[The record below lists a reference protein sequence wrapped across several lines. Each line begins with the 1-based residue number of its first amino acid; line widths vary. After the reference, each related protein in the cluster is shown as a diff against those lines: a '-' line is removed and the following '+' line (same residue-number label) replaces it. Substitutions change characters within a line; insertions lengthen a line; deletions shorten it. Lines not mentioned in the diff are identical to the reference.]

1 MNPKQQHQSSLHISV
16 SKNGFLS
23 PTFVASV
30 ALVCVCGLSPFRAC
44 AQSPSTL
51 YTWDNTGNAAPSTE
65 SWVRNFGAG
74 STSATLDNSI
84 LGQLTIIETSVT
96 AGGSQA
102 FTDGANRVRESST
115 AASGGTDLTGLD
127 YLEFE
132 LGHNGAG
139 NINVQFFV
147 QASTG
152 FSFVGLGPDLVVT
165 PGINTYQVPLS
176 GLTADQAV
184 YIRTMGFNAR
194 DHAGLGNVTWTLRE
208 LRSGGTPLTTRN
220 LITHDIG
227 TPELGLQGAL
237 VNFDGASVLGNTGQN
252 QTGLSQ
258 NPAGSGSLQWTD
270 LGGGAGG
277 AISWGN
283 GTALNGNTFN
293 NRTTDLSNYD
303 KMIVRISAEEL
314 TPGAGGLLN
323 VQGFFQV
330 NNFNFNAASTQSLS
344 IDGQFHDLEFSL
356 AGLANM
362 NVVDQT
368 GINLGAHSTDLR
380 INVDNI
386 SFVVVPEPQSGILLL
401 GGLVGISLAAR
412 RGKHSSLK
420 HI

>member
-1 MNPKQQHQSSLHISV
+1 MKSNQQKKSCLPIPFSRRNTLSL
-16 SKNGFLS
+16 
-23 PTFVASV
+23 ASV
-30 ALVCVCGLSPFRAC
+30 ALVCVWGLSPFHAR
-44 AQSPSTL
+44 AQSPSAL
-51 YTWDNTGNAAPSTE
+51 YTWDNTGNAGPNIE
-65 SWVRNFGAG
+65 SWVRNFGAA
-74 STSATLDNSI
+74 STAATLNNSI
-84 LGQLTIIETSVT
+84 FGELTIVETSIA

-115 AASGGTDLTGLD
+115 ASSGGTDLTGLS

-152 FSFVGLGPDLVVT
+152 FNYVGLGPDLVVT

-208 LRSGGTPLTTRN
+208 LRSDGTPLSSRT
-220 LITHDIG
+220 LITHDNG
-227 TPELGLQGAL
+227 TAEGGLQGAI
-237 VNFDGASVLGNTGQN
+237 VNFDGASVSGNDGGQN
-252 QTGLSQ
+252 QTGLSH

-270 LGGGAGG
+270 LGGGGG
-277 AISWGN
+277 AAISWGN
-283 GTALNGNTFN
+283 GTAWNGNSFN

-303 KMIVRISAEEL
+303 KMIVRMSATDPNE
-314 TPGAGGLLN
+314 AGGLLGLN
-323 VQGFFQV
+323 AFFQK
-330 NNFNFNAASTQSLS
+330 NGFQFESPEGGAGRNLP
-344 IDGQFHDLEFSL
+344 IDGQFYDLEWSL

-362 NVVDQT
+362 NVVEQT
-368 GINLGAHSTDLR
+368 GINLFGHSQNLV

-386 SFVVVPEPQSGILLL
+386 SFVMVPEPGSGLLVL
-401 GGLVGISLAAR
+401 GGLAGLGLAVRRQKRSLAN
-412 RGKHSSLK
+412 
-420 HI
+420 